1 MASWTGKVVGG
12 LLGLF
17 AGGPVGAALGVL
29 LGHQYDAGS
38 GDSAAGPRLS
48 AAQIGEHFFR
58 ATFRVMGHVAKS
70 DGRVSE
76 QEIQAARS
84 VMAELRL
91 SPEQVREA
99 IACFTDG
106 KTPQFHLDAA
116 LDELRRVCHGYPQL
130 VRVFLEIQL
139 RAALAG
145 NDLSGS
151 ARPLLQR
158 VAGRL
163 GVSGLELAHMEEV
176 LRIRA
181 GSFRAGGAGAGAGAG
196 SAGMRPG
203 DDRTLVA
210 AYRVLEVEVS
220 ASNDEVTKAYRRQLS
235 RHHPDK
241 LKANGLPESMIEH
254 AKQRTQQIIEA
265 WELIKDKRG
274 I

>member
-1 MASWTGKVVGG
+1 MASWIGKVVGG
-12 LLGLF
+12 LIGLL

-29 LGHQYDAGS
+29 VGHQYDAGS
-38 GDSAAGPRLS
+38 EGSGGGPRLS
-48 AAQIGEHFFR
+48 AAQIGERFFR
-58 ATFRVMGHVAKS
+58 STFQVMGHVAKS

-84 VMAELRL
+84 VMADLRL
-91 SPEQVREA
+91 TPEQVRMA
-99 IACFTDG
+99 IACFTEG
-106 KTPQFHLDAA
+106 KASQFNLDAA
-116 LDELRRVCHGYPQL
+116 LDELLRVCFGHPQL
-130 VRVFLEIQL
+130 LRVFLEIQL

-151 ARPLLQR
+151 ARGLLRR
-158 VAGRL
+158 VADRL

-181 GSFRAGGAGAGAGAG
+181 GSFRSGRTGPG
-196 SAGMRPG
+196 SAGARV
-203 DDRTLVA
+203 DESQTLVA

-220 ASNDEVTKAYRRQLS
+220 ASNEEITRAYRRQLS

-241 LKANGLPESMIEH
+241 LKANGLPDSMIEH

-265 WELIKDKRG
+265 WELIKERRG
-274 I
+274 M